1 MNVIILG
8 STGMVGKGVLLEC
21 INDKRIDKI
30 FLINRQSTDVK
41 HSKITEIIHSD
52 FYNFS
57 TIQEQLA
64 GYDACYF
71 CLGVSSAGMDEE
83 KYRKITYTLTLHFAE
98 TLFKVNKNMCFMYVS
113 GVGTDSNEKSRMAWA
128 RIKGKTENDI
138 LKLGFKDAYMYRPGY
153 IQPLNGIKSK
163 TRLYAFIYLLFKPFY
178 FILKPFK
185 SAVTDTSSV
194 GKSMITVSIKGYSKK
209 ILTNL
214 DINVTAG

>member
-30 FLINRQSTDVK
+30 LLINRQSIDVK